1 VPIVLFFSLPFFYIL
16 VRKPVLRRLAVRNA
30 SRRPRETA
38 LVLIGSL
45 LGTAIITG
53 SLIVGDTLNSSI
65 GRSAFT
71 QLGPTDEMVAA
82 TDSGAAAAAEK
93 KITELRSPD
102 IDGVLPI
109 TGTGASVATVGANP
123 KAEPQAHEL
132 LRRVGL
138 EEKARQYP
146 HQLSGGQ
153 QQRVAI
159 ARALM
164 MEPHVML
171 FDEVTSALDPE
182 LVGEVL
188 VVMRDLARIGMTMI
202 VVTHE
207 MQFAR
212 EVGDHLIFIDEGRI
226 VEQGKPGDVLDR
238 PKQKRTRRFLRRSLQ
253 LAESLEDLTVEEV
266 EGDEEGGR
274 E

>member
-1 VPIVLFFSLPFFYIL
+1 MPIVLLFSLPFLFL
-16 VRKPVLRRLAVRNA
+16 LARRPVLRRLAVRNA

-109 TGTGASVATVGANP
+109 SGTGASV
-123 KAEPQAHEL
+123 
-132 LRRVGL
+132 
-138 EEKARQYP
+138 
-146 HQLSGGQ
+146 
-153 QQRVAI
+153 
-159 ARALM
+159 
-164 MEPHVML
+164 
-171 FDEVTSALDPE
+171 
-182 LVGEVL
+182 
-188 VVMRDLARIGMTMI
+188 
-202 VVTHE
+202 
-207 MQFAR
+207 
-212 EVGDHLIFIDEGRI
+212 
-226 VEQGKPGDVLDR
+226 
-238 PKQKRTRRFLRRSLQ
+238 
-253 LAESLEDLTVEEV
+253 
-266 EGDEEGGR
+266 
-274 E
+274 